1 MNWPRRTRNALGIL
15 VRRQFEVSWQMPKA
29 VDLVI
34 WDEVGSQFLLDAI
47 EPESYYILKT
57 RNNSI
62 FLHPLIVWETL
73 VSALTKRNTHHGV
86 VIKRC
91 HPKTVVT
98 FIDNN
103 LRFHKLANRLP
114 DIRFVAIQNGQRDAF
129 PDESQAI
136 GPPAIYDS
144 EYLCFSQCEIDS
156 YRSIGYKFKHIN
168 GMGSLKNALF
178 VRHLYDSKRGIN
190 MSGKGDILLISQ
202 YRKMNPEWEF
212 DMSMTQYN
220 TVLNVLRLYLESHPG
235 LQVSVALAC
244 TPDQSDYEAERL
256 FHQEHLGN
264 LATLIPKSED
274 WMSAY
279 YLTGQFSVVVA
290 ASSTLG
296 FETLAR
302 GRKTL
307 MCDVRLL
314 RNFVDQAV
322 TPDWILSRL
331 DQETFDDACT
341 KLFAMPLEDFVLR
354 NRKSIN
360 YFMLSPHEN
369 SITEFQRNIVG

>member
-1 MNWPRRTRNALGIL
+1 M
-15 VRRQFEVSWQMPKA
+15 RRQFEVSWQMPNA
-29 VDLVI
+29 VDLII
-34 WDEVGSQFLLDAI
+34 WDEVGSQFILAALDPA
-47 EPESYYILKT
+47 SYQILRVRHRT
-57 RNNSI
+57 VY
-62 FLHPLIVWETL
+62 LHPLIVWETL
-73 VSALTKRNTHHGV
+73 VSALTKRNTHYGV

-103 LRFHKLANRLP
+103 PRFHELANRLP
-114 DIRFVAIQNGQRDAF
+114 DIRFVAIQNGSRNGF
-129 PDESQAI
+129 PDRPQAI

-144 EYLCFSQCEIDS
+144 EYLCFSQFEIDS
-156 YRSIGYKFKHIN
+156 YRAIGYKFKHIN
-168 GMGSLKNALF
+168 VMGSLKNALF
-178 VRHLYDSKRGIN
+178 VRHLHDSKRGIN

-202 YRKMNPEWEF
+202 FRKVAMESFFQGQINYAKVV
-212 DMSMTQYN
+212 SLLYS
-220 TVLNVLRLYLESHPG
+220 YLESHPG

-264 LATLIPKSED
+264 LATLVPKSEN
-274 WMSAY
+274 WISTY

>member
-1 MNWPRRTRNALGIL
+1 MGRRGITIYTCCARSCFVL
-15 VRRQFEVSWQMPKA
+15 HSKGPKSHC
-29 VDLVI
+29 L
-34 WDEVGSQFLLDAI
+34 
-47 EPESYYILKT
+47 
-57 RNNSI
+57 
-62 FLHPLIVWETL
+62 
-73 VSALTKRNTHHGV
+73 
-86 VIKRC
+86 RC

-103 LRFHKLANRLP
+103 PRFHKLANRLP
-114 DIRFVAIQNGQRDAF
+114 DVRFVAIQNGERDSF
-129 PDESQAI
+129 PDEGLPI
-136 GPPAIYDS
+136 GLPATYDS
-144 EYLCFSQCEIDS
+144 AYLCFSQFEIDS

-178 VRHLYDSKRGIN
+178 VHHLHDSKKGLN
-190 MSGKGDILLISQ
+190 MSKKGDILLISQ
-202 YRKMNPEWEF
+202 FRKVAMESF
-212 DMSMTQYN
+212 FQGQIHYAKVVSLLYS
-220 TVLNVLRLYLESHPG
+220 YLESHPG

-256 FHQEHLGN
+256 FHQEHRGN